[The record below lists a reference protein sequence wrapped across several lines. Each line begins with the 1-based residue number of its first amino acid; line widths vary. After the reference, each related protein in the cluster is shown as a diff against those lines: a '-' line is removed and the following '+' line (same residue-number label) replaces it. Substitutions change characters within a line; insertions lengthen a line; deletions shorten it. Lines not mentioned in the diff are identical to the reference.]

1 MTDQA
6 GDFLKQSQALAQQ
19 SWESWMQALQ
29 QGRTLAGGQ
38 GPVPGFSG
46 MPFAA
51 APFGNSP
58 LGSSPLG
65 NSPFGKPAAPTVE
78 GMFERALGGMKSYFD
93 WMQQAATA
101 QTGSATPMDWQTQLQ
116 KMFSD
121 GQQPFAKAF
130 EGIDSTAAQGF
141 VQQWQAW
148 LTSMGQGG
156 LNDLKGAGPLNMPAF
171 GLHREQTQQ
180 QQALFAAMRESAQ
193 QQQRYQS
200 LIMRANVQGLER
212 LQAKLVERTEPG
224 REVNSMKAL
233 YDLWVDAAEEAY
245 AQIALSEEFSE
256 VYGAMVNAQMLER
269 GLQQEQ
275 LEQFCRQLGV
285 PTRSDFDS
293 LGRRL
298 QELHRAQRADVPA
311 SGEGDELVALRAEIA
326 ELKKTLAGQRATR
339 APASASAS
347 DTKPSAKKTSAKRAT
362 AKEATAKKAT
372 AKKATA
378 KKAAATKTPDKAAA
392 PKAPSTGKKS
402 ATAKTSRTRRS
413 AAKAS

>member
-6 GDFLKQSQALAQQ
+6 GDFLKLSQALAQQ

-29 QGRTLAGGQ
+29 QGRTLADGQ

-51 APFGNSP
+51 APFSNSP

-65 NSPFGKPAAPTVE
+65 NSPFDKPAAPTVE

-141 VQQWQAW
+141 VQQWQTW
-148 LTSMGQGG
+148 LKSMGQGG
-156 LNDLKGAGPLNMPAF
+156 VSDLKGAGPLNMPAF

-180 QQALFAAMRESAQ
+180 QQALFAAMLESAQ

-212 LQAKLVERTEPG
+212 LQAKLVEPTEPG

-269 GLQQEQ
+269 SLQQEQ
-275 LEQFCRQLGV
+275 LEQFCRQLGM
-285 PTRSDFDS
+285 PTRSDFES

-298 QELHRAQRADVPA
+298 QELHRAQRADAPA
-311 SGEGDELVALRAEIA
+311 SGGGDELAALRAEIA
-326 ELKKTLAGQRATR
+326 ELKKTLADQRATR
-339 APASASAS
+339 APAPASAS
-347 DTKPSAKKTSAKRAT
+347 GTKAAAKKTS
-362 AKEATAKKAT
+362 AKKAT
-372 AKKATA
+372 AKKTTA
-378 KKAAATKTPDKAAA
+378 KKATATKTPDRTAA
-392 PKAPSTGKKS
+392 PKASSTGKKS
-402 ATAKTSRTRRS
+402 AAAKTSRTRRS